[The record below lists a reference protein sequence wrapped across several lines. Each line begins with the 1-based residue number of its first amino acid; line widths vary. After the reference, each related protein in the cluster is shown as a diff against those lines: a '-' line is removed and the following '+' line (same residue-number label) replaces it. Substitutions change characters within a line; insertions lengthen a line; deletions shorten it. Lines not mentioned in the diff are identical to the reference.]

1 MKTLKLIL
9 VGLCLAFFAPTQVS
23 AAAGAGIFGFGNK
36 EAAQK
41 FGIYTWTSPIK

>member
-1 MKTLKLIL
+1 MKTFGY
-9 VGLCLAFFAPTQVS
+9 VELAK
-23 AAAGAGIFGFGNK
+23 AGAGIFGFGNK